1 MPRVVFNTVPT
12 PLLQESNSLDCGGVL
27 YPNPPSVTIAA
38 RTDPS
43 VPITGTANAPTPP
56 PPLMKIFDSHALEEP
71 SVFSF

>member
-1 MPRVVFNTVPT
+1 MPT
-12 PLLQESNSLDCGGVL
+12 PLLQVSNSLDCGGVL

-56 PPLMKIFDSHALEEP
+56 PPLM
-71 SVFSF
+71 